1 MILVLSQVMMSCLD
15 LPDRFWL
22 ADFLISSIAVPVG
35 SFLLQVS
42 FLGVHVGLPAAGKVG
57 HFLQRLLWS
66 DQTGP
71 ASAAWAL
78 NCARYTAI
86 SLCWSFWC

>member
-1 MILVLSQVMMSCLD
+1 MILVLSQVTMSCLD

-42 FLGVHVGLPAAGKVG
+42 FLGVHVGLPAAGAA
-57 HFLQRLLWS
+57 FS
-66 DQTGP
+66 GP